1 MGVIVAAGRE
11 ASKRAGIARHTFPV
25 DRLCPFLTR
34 CGIGIGGDVSA
45 ERRLFTS
52 VSCMNNFSKPAAS
65 PSDPA
70 CPEVYRHCE
79 ASRAGRQAGMDGPQI
94 HVHHTDP
101 APDGLPTST
110 KRSVECGVWRLHR
123 DWRAQQRIVLAFRF
137 VQRQCRSDLQAC
149 IILSSC
155 VSKVPVRAGRQ
166 KGRQTSMIWFPGP
179 HTSYLSRT

>member
-110 KRSVECGVWRLHR
+110 KRSVECGDCTVTGERSNESSSLSVSCR
-123 DWRAQQRIVLAFRF
+123 DSAEAICKPV
-137 VQRQCRSDLQAC
+137 
-149 IILSSC
+149 SSC
-155 VSKVPVRAGRQ
+155 LAVSRKSP
-166 KGRQTSMIWFPGP
+166 
-179 HTSYLSRT
+179 